1 MNPASAKL
9 GIAMSQAESRRMVAV
24 MGVSG
29 SGKSTIGASIAA
41 ALALRFVDGDSLHL
55 PASVSRMRSGVPLTD
70 DDRWPWLDRIGAELA
85 DVARSPAGV
94 VVACSALKR
103 AYRDR
108 IRAAAPGVRFV
119 FLDGRRETIE
129 ARMATRS
136 GHYMPTSLL
145 ASQLATLEPPERD
158 EGDVITLS
166 LEPSVA
172 AVVAD
177 AVRAL
182 TASAAD
188 GSGTLAG

>member
-1 MNPASAKL
+1 
-9 GIAMSQAESRRMVAV
+9 
-24 MGVSG
+24 
-29 SGKSTIGASIAA
+29 
-41 ALALRFVDGDSLHL
+41 
-55 PASVSRMRSGVPLTD
+55 
-70 DDRWPWLDRIGAELA
+70 
-85 DVARSPAGV
+85 

-172 AVVAD
+172 DVVAD

-188 GSGTLAG
+188 DSGTLAG